1 MIQPV
6 TGAEGETI
14 VMGTEKGMYLRFAA
28 EDVPEK
34 KKGAVGVRGMK
45 IEPKDKL
52 DAIYLLEAEKEKN
65 IEVRGKEIA
74 LHRLRVANRDGKGVK
89 K

>member
-1 MIQPV
+1 
-6 TGAEGETI
+6 
-14 VMGTEKGMYLRFAA
+14 
-28 EDVPEK
+28 
-34 KKGAVGVRGMK
+34 MK
-45 IEPKDKL
+45 IELKDKL
-52 DAIYLLEAEKEKN
+52 DAIYLLEAEEEKN